1 MSVDAILKQAEEL
14 SLDEQV
20 ELARRLWDRILDSGH
35 ESELTEAQKAELQ
48 RRLDRY
54 RENPDDVVPWEVV
67 KAQAQARARAK
78 K

>member
-14 SLDEQV
+14 SLNEQV
-20 ELARRLWDRILDSGH
+20 ELAQRLWDRLLDSGH
-35 ESELTEAQKAELQ
+35 EPELTEPQKAELQ

-54 RENPDDVVPWEVV
+54 RENPNEVVPWEVV

-78 K
+78 Q